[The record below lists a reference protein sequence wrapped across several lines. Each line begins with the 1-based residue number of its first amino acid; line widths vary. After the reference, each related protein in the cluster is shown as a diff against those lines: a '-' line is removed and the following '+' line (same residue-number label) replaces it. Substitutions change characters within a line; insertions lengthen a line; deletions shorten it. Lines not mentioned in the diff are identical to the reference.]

1 MTFTTTADN
10 TRHSGAAPLIGLNRH
25 RLAVDGKGV
34 TTLVAFHGC
43 PLRCAYCL
51 NRCCQEPD
59 GVLRTMTTDELLR
72 EVMTDDLYFQATG
85 GGICFGGGE
94 PCLRSDFICE
104 FADKMPSEWKITIET
119 SLNVDNKLVK
129 PLFPKVSQWIVDVK
143 DMNPQIYS
151 RYTGSDNH
159 RVVENLEWLKRQET
173 EDGSIVL
180 RLPLIPGYNTA
191 EDIAKSRQRLQ
202 QMGFDVFDEF
212 EYIVR

>member
-1 MTFTTTADN
+1 MTFTTTANN
-10 TRHSGAAPLIGLNRH
+10 TKPYCVAPIIGLNRH

-51 NRCCQEPD
+51 NRSCLEPD
-59 GVLRTMTTDELLR
+59 GAMRTMTTDELLR

-104 FADKMPSEWKITIET
+104 FADRMPPTWKITIET
-119 SLNVDNKLVK
+119 SLNVDKKLVEQ
-129 PLFPKVSQWIVDVK
+129 LFPKVNQWIVDVK
-143 DMNPQIYS
+143 DMNPYIYN

-159 RVVENLEWLKRQET
+159 RVLKNLEWLSRQQT
-173 EDGSIVL
+173 EDGAILL
-180 RLPLIPGYNTA
+180 RLPLIAGYNTT
-191 EDIAKSRQRLQ
+191 EDIEKSRRSLQ
-202 QMGFDVFDEF
+202 QMGFSAFDVFQ
-212 EYIVR
+212 YIVR